1 MQAILLNTCTHNSV
15 ALILGAPVCKRS
27 SMQNDSSH
35 TASPAQSDE
44 SAHRAEDDP
53 LDKAPLDVR
62 VMAKGEHD
70 EAQGRHATSTPN
82 EAEALRIQQRL
93 RRGLAALVGLV
104 ILSFI
109 LSWLFRDWLTEVG
122 HYLIG
127 AYGARGVFTSVFF
140 IDWTPIPTSSEPIY
154 MLGISSGMDLT
165 ELFVASCAGGVV
177 AALGCYASGAV
188 LERTTSIGDWTRAR
202 YPGMVQWVSEKGFKG
217 LALAAVVPLPFSP
230 MMWIAGVIG
239 MPIEQVV
246 VISLLRIPKTIFYL
260 LILMAAWELT

>member
-1 MQAILLNTCTHNSV
+1 MQKHSHHTAEDAASSSDADVVQDVSDDPSV
-15 ALILGAPVCKRS
+15 AVVSVEVGEEPNNAAAAGEVPYASLAAKR
-27 SMQNDSSH
+27 
-35 TASPAQSDE
+35 A
-44 SAHRAEDDP
+44 AE
-53 LDKAPLDVR
+53 
-62 VMAKGEHD
+62 E
-70 EAQGRHATSTPN
+70 
-82 EAEALRIQQRL
+82 EALRVQQRL
-93 RRGLAALVGLV
+93 RRGLAALIGLV
-104 ILSFI
+104 ILSFVA
-109 LSWLFRDWLTEVG
+109 SWLFRDWLEEVG

-165 ELFVASCAGGVV
+165 ELFVSSCAGGVV

-188 LERTTSIGDWTRAR
+188 LERTTSIGDWTRER

-239 MPIEQVV
+239 MPIEHVV
-246 VISLLRIPKTIFYL
+246 IISLLRIPKTIFYL
-260 LILMAAWELT
+260 LILMAAWQLT

>member
-1 MQAILLNTCTHNSV
+1 MQKHSDHSAPDAEPSEDAYV
-15 ALILGAPVCKRS
+15 ARGVTA
-27 SMQNDSSH
+27 DSSA
-35 TASPAQSDE
+35 ASAYG
-44 SAHRAEDDP
+44 A
-53 LDKAPLDVR
+53 
-62 VMAKGEHD
+62 
-70 EAQGRHATSTPN
+70 AQGGIDAVEAGST
-82 EAEALRIQQRL
+82 EEVDAEALRVQQRL
-93 RRGLAALVGLV
+93 RRGLAALVALV
-104 ILSFI
+104 ILSFVA
-109 LSWLFRDWLTEVG
+109 SWLFRDWLTEVG

-165 ELFVASCAGGVV
+165 ELFVSSCAGGVV

-202 YPGMVQWVSEKGFKG
+202 YPGMVQWVAEKGFKG

-239 MPIEQVV
+239 MPLEHVV
-246 VISLLRIPKTIFYL
+246 IISLLRIPKTIFYL
-260 LILMAAWELT
+260 VILMAAWNLT

>member
-1 MQAILLNTCTHNSV
+1 MHV
-15 ALILGAPVCKRS
+15 AEQRAHVEA
-27 SMQNDSSH
+27 
-35 TASPAQSDE
+35 T
-44 SAHRAEDDP
+44 SADDTTVAAGTVQVREDD
-53 LDKAPLDVR
+53 
-62 VMAKGEHD
+62 
-70 EAQGRHATSTPN
+70 
-82 EAEALRIQQRL
+82 EALRIQQRL

-165 ELFVASCAGGVV
+165 ELFVSSCAGGVV

-217 LALAAVVPLPFSP
+217 LALAAIVPLPFSP

-239 MPIEQVV
+239 MPLEQVV

>member
-1 MQAILLNTCTHNSV
+1 MHV
-15 ALILGAPVCKRS
+15 AEQR
-27 SMQNDSSH
+27 
-35 TASPAQSDE
+35 
-44 SAHRAEDDP
+44 AHVE
-53 LDKAPLDVR
+53 
-62 VMAKGEHD
+62 
-70 EAQGRHATSTPN
+70 ATSADDTTV
-82 EAEALRIQQRL
+82 AAGTVQVRQDDEALRIQQRL

-165 ELFVASCAGGVV
+165 ELFVSSCAGGVV

-217 LALAAVVPLPFSP
+217 LALAAIVPLPFSP

-239 MPIEQVV
+239 MPLEQVV